1 MSNKTKR
8 ILRYLSFLPA
18 SIATGI
24 IVPFLFILVA
34 AWAGSPMVSGWTLE
48 YLILLPSTV
57 MAGMVGGY
65 LSIAIGI
72 KVAPEKSILVL
83 VLLGASTA
91 VFSAD
96 KIFINW
102 TLMATSAVHAQS
114 IALFLGN
121 ILYLITALA
130 VLIFAYLNPDEDLL
144 T

>member
-8 ILRYLSFLPA
+8 ILRYISFLPA
-18 SIATGI
+18 SIATGM
-24 IVPFLFILVA
+24 IVPSLFIFVA

-48 YLILLPSTV
+48 YLILLPSIV
-57 MAGMVGGY
+57 MAGMMGGS

-96 KIFINW
+96 KIFNGA
-102 TLMATSAVHAQS
+102 LMATSAVRAQS
-114 IALFLGN
+114 IAVFLGN
-121 ILYLITALA
+121 ILYFITALA
-130 VLIFAYLNPDEDLL
+130 ILIFAYLNPDEDLL
-144 T
+144 I

>member
-1 MSNKTKR
+1 MKR
-8 ILRYLSFLPA
+8 ILRYISFLPA
-18 SIATGI
+18 SIATGM
-24 IVPFLFILVA
+24 IVPLLFIFVA
-34 AWAGSPMVSGWTLE
+34 AWTGSPMVSGWTLE
-48 YLILLPSTV
+48 YLILLPSTI
-57 MAGMVGGY
+57 MAGMVGGW

-96 KIFINW
+96 KIFNG
-102 TLMATSAVHAQS
+102 TLIATSAVHAQS
-114 IALFLGN
+114 IPIFLGN

-144 T
+144 I